1 MDRGVEGWDGN
12 QDPGVTKGNQGWKG
26 GGVGGRVG
34 GGVEGWIKKLTSI
47 IVSLLFLKR
56 QFNHF
61 AFRVVHVLDL
71 AMCIASNARC
81 IPCFCFYRICM
92 KVIL

>member
-1 MDRGVEGWDGN
+1 MGTEV
-12 QDPGVTKGNQGWKG
+12 PGVTKGNQGWKG
-26 GGVGGRVG
+26 GWRGGRVG

-47 IVSLLFLKR
+47 IVSLPFLKR
-56 QFNHF
+56 QRNHF

-81 IPCFCFYRICM
+81 ISCFHFYRIRM